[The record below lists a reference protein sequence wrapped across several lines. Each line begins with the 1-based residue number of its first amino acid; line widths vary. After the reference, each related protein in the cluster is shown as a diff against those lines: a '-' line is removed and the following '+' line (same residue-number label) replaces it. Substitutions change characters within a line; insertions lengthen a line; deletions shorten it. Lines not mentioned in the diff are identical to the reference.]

1 MNDSAPAL
9 TSGADSILRT
19 ADVVGDAW
27 SWLVMREAVLHGVT
41 RFVEF
46 QARLG
51 VPRSTLSARLTQ
63 LTAAGLLVQS
73 ARPQGTEYR
82 LTDAGR
88 DFTLGIQALKRLGQ
102 PDDVGDVVAFLA
114 SNEARWI
121 NGDTVR
127 VDGGS
132 KL

>member
-1 MNDSAPAL
+1 MNESAPAV

-27 SWLVMREAVLHGVT
+27 SWLVMREAVLHNVT

-63 LTAAGLLVQS
+63 LTAPACLS
-73 ARPQGTEYR
+73 NAPYR
-82 LTDAGR
+82 RAANTA
-88 DFTLGIQALKRLGQ
+88 
-102 PDDVGDVVAFLA
+102 
-114 SNEARWI
+114 
-121 NGDTVR
+121 
-127 VDGGS
+127 
-132 KL
+132 